1 MRTLGRGDT
10 MTWKNTIRKSGI
22 AKREVKF
29 NTRQDRMY
37 VMAEDYGND
46 DDLVEA
52 AFEGDI
58 ILDWELEAVSYD
70 EVRLQVNKLEFNG
83 TLGLAYED
91 DSKDD
96 EIAVNFE
103 VDKSKIEVELSI
115 DNTGNSV
122 EALSFQ
128 VGVYDID
135 IDVDFMAQE
144 NISDA
149 EIKALVRF
157 E

>member
-1 MRTLGRGDT
+1 

-22 AKREVKF
+22 SKREVKF
-29 NTRQDRMY
+29 NTRQLRKY
-37 VMAEDYGND
+37 VTAEDYGND
-46 DDLVEA
+46 DGLVEA

-70 EVRLQVNKLEFNG
+70 EVRLQVNKLEFDG

-96 EIAVNFE
+96 DIAVNFE

-115 DNTGNSV
+115 DNTGTSV

-128 VGVYDID
+128 VGVYEIE
-135 IDVDFMAQE
+135 IDVDFMGQE

>member
-1 MRTLGRGDT
+1 

-37 VMAEDYGND
+37 VMAEDYGDGD

-52 AFEGDI
+52 FFEGDI
-58 ILDWELEAVSYD
+58 ILDWELETINYD

-96 EIAVNFE
+96 NIAVNFE

-115 DNTGNSV
+115 DKTGNSV
-122 EALSFQ
+122 ESLSFQ
-128 VGVYDID
+128 IGVYDID
-135 IDVDFMAQE
+135 IDVDFMGQE

>member
-1 MRTLGRGDT
+1 

-46 DDLVEA
+46 DDDLVEA
-52 AFEGDI
+52 FFEGDI
-58 ILDWELEAVSYD
+58 ILDWELETINYD

-96 EIAVNFE
+96 NIAVNFE

-115 DNTGNSV
+115 DKTGNSV
-122 EALSFQ
+122 ESLSFQ
-128 VGVYDID
+128 IGVYDID
-135 IDVDFMAQE
+135 IDVDFMGQE